1 MGYPICA
8 EVCPTNAISVVERAV
23 VQAGDEDEEK

>member
-8 EVCPTNAISVVERAV
+8 EVCPTNAIAV
-23 VQAGDEDEEK
+23 VDRKDYRKKF